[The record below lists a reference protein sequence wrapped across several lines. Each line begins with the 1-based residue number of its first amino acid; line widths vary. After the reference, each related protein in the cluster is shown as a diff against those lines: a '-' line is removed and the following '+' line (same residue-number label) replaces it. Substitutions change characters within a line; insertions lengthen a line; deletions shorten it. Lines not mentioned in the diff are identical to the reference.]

1 MLVSQL
7 LRSCLRRWYLVLFGL
22 LATAGLTWFAFTS
35 TAASY
40 QIQATAV
47 LLPGA
52 TTVPEQG
59 NGFLYLGGLTPAL
72 EVLVRSVNSDS
83 VAEQIL
89 GDDFD
94 NDDSL
99 AGYTVARDLEASG
112 PIMLVTATGAS
123 ADEARDILD
132 QVIAVIPERLATL
145 QADVDV
151 PDGSQM
157 TSLTLSVD
165 DRVEV
170 LTNDR
175 TRLLLGV
182 AAGGVVLTVIGT
194 GLIDGL
200 ILSARR
206 RRSQKEKLPRYK
218 RRAADDR
225 GEQTE
230 TPAGTPA
237 GTPTETPADAPARV
251 PERAQSEQ
259 ARLSE
264 SRPST

>member
-22 LATAGLTWFAFTS
+22 LATAALTWYAFTS
-35 TAASY
+35 IAASY

-72 EVLVRSVNSDS
+72 EVLVRSVNSDTT
-83 VAEQIL
+83 AEQIL

-99 AGYTVARDLEASG
+99 AEYSVARDLEASG
-112 PIMLVTATGAS
+112 PIMLVTATGPS
-123 ADEARDILD
+123 PDEAREILD
-132 QVIAVIPERLATL
+132 KVIAVIPERLASL
-145 QADVDV
+145 QADVEV
-151 PDGSQM
+151 PEGSQM

-170 LTNDR
+170 LTTDR

-182 AAGGVVLTVIGT
+182 AAGGLILTVIGT

-206 RRSQKEKLPRYK
+206 RRSKTEKLPRYK
-218 RRAADDR
+218 RRAAEPTDESETDEKKDDNAKPD
-225 GEQTE
+225 TS
-230 TPAGTPA
+230 
-237 GTPTETPADAPARV
+237 ADAPA
-251 PERAQSEQ
+251 PAAENDQTEQ

-264 SRPST
+264 SRPSV

>member
-22 LATAGLTWFAFTS
+22 LATAALTWYAFTS
-35 TAASY
+35 IAASY

-72 EVLVRSVNSDS
+72 EVLVRSVNSDTT
-83 VAEQIL
+83 AEQIL

-99 AGYTVARDLEASG
+99 AEYSVARDLEASG
-112 PIMLVTATGAS
+112 PIMLVTATGPS
-123 ADEARDILD
+123 PDEAREILD
-132 QVIAVIPERLATL
+132 KVIAVIPERLASL
-145 QADVDV
+145 QADVEV
-151 PDGSQM
+151 PEGSQM

-170 LTNDR
+170 LTTDR

-182 AAGGVVLTVIGT
+182 AAGGLILTVIGT

-206 RRSQKEKLPRYK
+206 RRSKTEKLPRYK
-218 RRAADDR
+218 RRAAEPTDEKKDDNAKPD
-225 GEQTE
+225 TS
-230 TPAGTPA
+230 
-237 GTPTETPADAPARV
+237 ADAPA
-251 PERAQSEQ
+251 PAAENDQTEQ

-264 SRPST
+264 SRPSI

>member
-22 LATAGLTWFAFTS
+22 LATAALTWYAFTS
-35 TAASY
+35 IAASY

-72 EVLVRSVNSDS
+72 EVLVRSVNSDTT
-83 VAEQIL
+83 AEQIL

-99 AGYTVARDLEASG
+99 AEYSVARDLEASG
-112 PIMLVTATGAS
+112 PIMLVTATGPS
-123 ADEARDILD
+123 PDEAREILD
-132 QVIAVIPERLATL
+132 KVIAVIPERLASL
-145 QADVDV
+145 QADVEV
-151 PDGSQM
+151 PEGSQM

-170 LTNDR
+170 LTTDR

-182 AAGGVVLTVIGT
+182 AAGGLILTVIGT

-206 RRSQKEKLPRYK
+206 RRSKTEKLPRYK
-218 RRAADDR
+218 RRAAEPTDEKKDDNAKPD
-225 GEQTE
+225 TS
-230 TPAGTPA
+230 
-237 GTPTETPADAPARV
+237 ADAPA
-251 PERAQSEQ
+251 PAAENDQTEQ

-264 SRPST
+264 SRPSV

>member
-1 MLVSQL
+1 MKGVAPMLVSQL
-7 LRSCLRRWYLVLFGL
+7 LRSCLRRWYLVLLGL

-72 EVLVRSVNSDS
+72 EVLVRSVNSDT

-123 ADEARDILD
+123 ENEAREILD
-132 QVIAVIPERLATL
+132 EVIAVIPERLAAL
-145 QADVDV
+145 QADVEV

-170 LTNDR
+170 LTTDR

-182 AAGGVVLTVIGT
+182 AAGGVVVTVIGT

-218 RRAADDR
+218 RRTAEER
-225 GEQTE
+225 EEQTE
-230 TPAGTPA
+230 TT
-237 GTPTETPADAPARV
+237 ADAPARV
-251 PERAQSEQ
+251 PETVQTEQ

-264 SRPST
+264 SRPGT